1 MKNNHHLH
9 QLKEVAFAHCGTF
22 VAERLERLNRQ
33 AKEISAALTSETKS
47 SAGDKHET
55 GRAMLQLEREKLG
68 VQLAEAEKM
77 QALLHKVPQKIT
89 FTSVG
94 LGALV
99 VTSFSTY
106 FIAVSAGEI
115 THKKDRAYCIS
126 PATPIGKL
134 LMGKQAGDC
143 FSFQSKDATIL
154 AVI

>member
-1 MKNNHHLH
+1 MKNNDHLH
-9 QLKEVAFAHCGTF
+9 ALKEVAFAHCGTF
-22 VAERLERLNRQ
+22 VTERLERLNRQ
-33 AKEISAALTSETKS
+33 AKEISDALTSETKS

-68 VQLAEAEKM
+68 AQLAEAEKM
-77 QALLHKVPQKIT
+77 QALLHKVPKNIA

-99 VTSFSTY
+99 VTNGSVY

-115 THKKDRAYCIS
+115 THENEKVYCIS

-134 LMGKQAGDC
+134 VMGKQAGD
-143 FSFQSKDATIL
+143 SFNFQNKNATIL
-154 AVI
+154 TVI

>member
-1 MKNNHHLH
+1 MKNKHHLH

-68 VQLAEAEKM
+68 AQLAEAEKM
-77 QALLHKVPQKIT
+77 QVLLHKVPQKST

-99 VTSFSTY
+99 VTSVSTY

-115 THKKDRAYCIS
+115 THKKNRVYCIS

-134 LMGKQAGDC
+134 LIGKQAGDS

-154 AVI
+154 VVI